1 MISHGLWSWGKSEFS
16 DPEISTETNQNI
28 WEEVFVQK

>member
-1 MISHGLWSWGKSEFS
+1 MIRHGLLSWGKSEFS

-28 WEEVFVQK
+28 WEEDFAQK